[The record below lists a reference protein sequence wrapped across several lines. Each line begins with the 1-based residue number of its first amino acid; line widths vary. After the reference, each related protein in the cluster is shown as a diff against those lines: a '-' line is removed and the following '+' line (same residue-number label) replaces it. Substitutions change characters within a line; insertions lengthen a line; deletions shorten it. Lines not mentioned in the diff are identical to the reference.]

1 MPSQDGTGPYGTGR
15 PGRGFGLCGRF
26 GREILRKGRCMGR
39 GFRFRGGMGM
49 RGPNMWIDES
59 GSCRRDIY
67 SYSRQ
72 ELENQKQ
79 DLERQLTWVNDQL
92 QNSKDE

>member
-1 MPSQDGTGPYGTGR
+1 
-15 PGRGFGLCGRF
+15 
-26 GREILRKGRCMGR
+26 MGR